1 MEEAG
6 TPASWFYERLS
17 YDERREVRDP
27 DETLENYCL
36 MLNQYVS
43 ELRRRPPD
51 RDDPSTQG
59 FFRWMAGQ
67 IHDMVRVSAQS
78 SSICLYENGPAA
90 ISGRI
95 YKNGMMYGK
104 VPIDMHDV
112 FFFDD
117 VAHSFVPISFQE
129 DLMSGFADSNQLFYI
144 DAQRD
149 VAISA
154 NQTLVG
160 LMNGGSIEPYP
171 RFQADQERW
180 RQPGERRPAP
190 DA

>member
-59 FFRWMAGQ
+59 FFRWMAG
-67 IHDMVRVSAQS
+67 IDRTTSKLLM
-78 SSICLYENGPAA
+78 PAWYCPCH
-90 ISGRI
+90 R
-95 YKNGMMYGK
+95 
-104 VPIDMHDV
+104 
-112 FFFDD
+112 
-117 VAHSFVPISFQE
+117 
-129 DLMSGFADSNQLFYI
+129 
-144 DAQRD
+144 
-149 VAISA
+149 
-154 NQTLVG
+154 
-160 LMNGGSIEPYP
+160 
-171 RFQADQERW
+171 
-180 RQPGERRPAP
+180 
-190 DA
+190 